1 MSDLEK
7 INLYIQENINEIP
20 TKNKEL
26 LVLVNNL
33 LQFMKNNNIK
43 LTKALVYNL
52 LDNNDAFYSILN
64 KLSNINEESN
74 KSLNK
79 LISIFNKKEE
89 EDAENALLS
98 SADDE
103 AIEKEIKEFNIVKY
117 YESDITFDP
126 VKMYLKDI
134 GKIPL
139 YEGNQEAEAF
149 ALLKEYI
156 DALGQVKKEIEVQQ
170 KNGKVDQSLFEEK
183 KKYEELVSEQR
194 KEIAN
199 HNLRL
204 PVSIAKR
211 HIGRGL
217 PFLDLIEEGN
227 DGLMKAID
235 KFDLSKGFKFS
246 TYATWW
252 IRQAITRAIAD
263 QARTIR
269 IPVHMVETL
278 NRVTRIE
285 RNFVAE
291 NGREPSIEELAEVTQ
306 LPVDKVKEIY
316 KISQEPV
323 SISTPVGDDEEDST
337 LGDFLK
343 DDRSDDLFIEPQFA
357 GMMKKDIQDVLNTLT
372 DREQKVLALRFGL
385 NDGRARTLEEVGKM
399 FNVTRERIRQIEAKA
414 LRKLR
419 HPSRSKILKPYIED
433 KL

>member
-7 INLYIQENINEIP
+7 INSYIQNNINEIP
-20 TKNKEL
+20 TKKKEL
-26 LVLVNNL
+26 LGLVNNL

-43 LTKALVYNL
+43 LTKTLVYNL
-52 LDNNDAFYSILN
+52 LDSNDVFYSILN
-64 KLSNINEESN
+64 KLSNVKEELDAST
-74 KSLNK
+74 NK

-89 EDAENALLS
+89 EDAEKALLS
-98 SADDE
+98 NTEDE
-103 AIEKEIKEFNIVKY
+103 AIEKELKEFNVVQY
-117 YESDITFDP
+117 DESDITFDP
-126 VKMYLKDI
+126 VRMYLKDI

-139 YEGNQEAEAF
+139 YEGDQEAEAF
-149 ALLKEYI
+149 ALLANYRK
-156 DALGQVKKEIEVQQ
+156 ALEDINEEIKLYNRINV
-170 KNGKVDQSLFEEK
+170 VDPSLFEEK

-211 HIGRGL
+211 HVGRGL
-217 PFLDLIEEGN
+217 PLLDLIEEGN

-269 IPVHMVETL
+269 IPVHMVETI
-278 NRVTRIE
+278 NKVARIE
-285 RNFVAE
+285 RNFVIE
-291 NGREPSIEELAEVTQ
+291 NGREPSMEELAKATQ
-306 LPVDKVKEIY
+306 LPLAKVKEIY
-316 KISQEPV
+316 KISQEPI
-323 SISTPVGDDEEDST
+323 SISTPVGDSEDDST
-337 LGDFLK
+337 LADFIP
-343 DDRSDDLFIEPQFA
+343 DDNNDNLFIEPQFYNI
-357 GMMKKDIQDVLNTLT
+357 MKKDLNGVLDTLT
-372 DREQKVLALRFGL
+372 EREQKVLSLRFGL
-385 NDGRARTLEEVGKM
+385 NDGHPRTLEEVGKI

-419 HPSRSKILKPYIED
+419 HPSRSKILRPYVED
-433 KL
+433 

>member
-20 TKNKEL
+20 TKKKEL
-26 LVLVNNL
+26 LGLVNNL

-89 EDAENALLS
+89 EDAEKALLS

-103 AIEKEIKEFNIVKY
+103 AIEKELKEFDIVQY
-117 YESDITFDP
+117 DESDITFDP

-149 ALLKEYI
+149 ALLKEYVN
-156 DALGQVKKEIEVQQ
+156 ALGQIKKKIEIQQ
-170 KNGKVDQSLFEEK
+170 KNGKVDQSLFNEK

-217 PFLDLIEEGN
+217 QFLDLIEEGN

-269 IPVHMVETL
+269 IPVHMVETI
-278 NRVTRIE
+278 NKVARIE
-285 RNFVAE
+285 RNFVIE

-343 DDRSDDLFIEPQFA
+343 DDRNDDLFIEPQFA

-372 DREQKVLALRFGL
+372 DREQKVLFLRFGL
-385 NDGRARTLEEVGKM
+385 VDGHPRTLEEVGKM

-433 KL
+433 K

>member
-7 INLYIQENINEIP
+7 INSYIQNNINEIP
-20 TKNKEL
+20 TKKKEL
-26 LVLVNNL
+26 LGLVNNL

-43 LTKALVYNL
+43 LTKTLVYNL
-52 LDNNDAFYSILN
+52 LDSNDVFYSILN
-64 KLSNINEESN
+64 KLSNVKEELDAST
-74 KSLNK
+74 NK

-89 EDAENALLS
+89 EDAEKALLS
-98 SADDE
+98 NTEDE
-103 AIEKEIKEFNIVKY
+103 AIEKELKEFNVVQY
-117 YESDITFDP
+117 DESDITFDP
-126 VKMYLKDI
+126 VRMYLKDI

-139 YEGNQEAEAF
+139 YEGDQEAEAF
-149 ALLKEYI
+149 ALLANYRK
-156 DALGQVKKEIEVQQ
+156 ALEDINEEIKLYNKINV
-170 KNGKVDQSLFEEK
+170 VDPSLFEEK

-211 HIGRGL
+211 HVGRGL
-217 PFLDLIEEGN
+217 PLLDLIEEGN

-269 IPVHMVETL
+269 IPVHMVETI
-278 NRVTRIE
+278 NKVARIE
-285 RNFVAE
+285 RNFVIE
-291 NGREPSIEELAEVTQ
+291 NGREPSMEELAKATQ
-306 LPVDKVKEIY
+306 LPLAKVKEIY
-316 KISQEPV
+316 KISQEPI
-323 SISTPVGDDEEDST
+323 SISTPVGDSEDDST
-337 LGDFLK
+337 LADFIP
-343 DDRSDDLFIEPQFA
+343 DDNNDNLFIEPQFYNI
-357 GMMKKDIQDVLNTLT
+357 MKKDLNGVLDTLT
-372 DREQKVLALRFGL
+372 EREQKVLSLRFGL
-385 NDGRARTLEEVGKM
+385 NDGHPRTLEEVGKI

-419 HPSRSKILKPYIED
+419 HPSRSKILRPYVED
-433 KL
+433 

>member
-7 INLYIQENINEIP
+7 INSYIQDNINEIP
-20 TKNKEL
+20 TKKKEL
-26 LVLVNNL
+26 LALVNNL
-33 LQFMKNNNIK
+33 LQFMKDNNIK

-64 KLSNINEESN
+64 KLSNVKEELDAST
-74 KSLNK
+74 NK

-89 EDAENALLS
+89 EDAEKALLS
-98 SADDE
+98 NAEDE
-103 AIEKEIKEFNIVKY
+103 AIEKELKEFDIVQY
-117 YESDITFDP
+117 DESDITFDP

-149 ALLKEYI
+149 ALLKEYVN
-156 DALGQVKKEIEVQQ
+156 ALGQIKKKIEIQQ
-170 KNGKVDQSLFEEK
+170 KNGKVDPSLFEEK
-183 KKYEELVSEQR
+183 KKYEELISEQR

-217 PFLDLIEEGN
+217 QFLDLIEEGN

-269 IPVHMVETL
+269 IPVHMVETI
-278 NRVTRIE
+278 NKVARIE
-285 RNFVAE
+285 RNFVIE
-291 NGREPSIEELAEVTQ
+291 NGREPSIEELAEITQ

-343 DDRSDDLFIEPQFA
+343 DDRNDDLFIEPQFA

-385 NDGRARTLEEVGKM
+385 NDGHSRTLEEVGKM

-433 KL
+433 K

>member
-20 TKNKEL
+20 TKKKEL

-89 EDAENALLS
+89 EDAEKALLS

-103 AIEKEIKEFNIVKY
+103 AIEKELKEFDIVQY
-117 YESDITFDP
+117 DESDITFDP

-149 ALLKEYI
+149 ALLANYRK
-156 DALGQVKKEIEVQQ
+156 ALEDVNEEIKLYKKINV
-170 KNGKVDQSLFEEK
+170 VDPSLFEEK

-217 PFLDLIEEGN
+217 QFLDLIEEGN

-246 TYATWW
+246 TYAHWW

-269 IPVHMVETL
+269 IPVHMVETI
-278 NRVTRIE
+278 NKVARIE
-285 RNFVAE
+285 RNFVTE
-291 NGREPSIEELAEVTQ
+291 HGREPSVEELAEATQ

-343 DDRSDDLFIEPQFA
+343 DDRNDDLFIEPQFA
-357 GMMKKDIQDVLNTLT
+357 GMMKKDIQDVLHTLT
-372 DREQKVLALRFGL
+372 EREQKVLALRFGL
-385 NDGRARTLEEVGKM
+385 VDGHPRTLEEVGKM

-433 KL
+433 K

>member
-20 TKNKEL
+20 TKKKEL

-149 ALLKEYI
+149 ALLANYRK
-156 DALGQVKKEIEVQQ
+156 ALEDVNEEIKLYKKINV
-170 KNGKVDQSLFEEK
+170 VDPSLFEEK

-343 DDRSDDLFIEPQFA
+343 DDRNDDLFIEPQFA
-357 GMMKKDIQDVLNTLT
+357 SMMKKDIQDVLNTLT
-372 DREQKVLALRFGL
+372 EREQKVLALRFGL
-385 NDGRARTLEEVGKM
+385 VDGHARTLEEVGKM

-419 HPSRSKILKPYIED
+419 HPSRSRILKPYIED
-433 KL
+433 K